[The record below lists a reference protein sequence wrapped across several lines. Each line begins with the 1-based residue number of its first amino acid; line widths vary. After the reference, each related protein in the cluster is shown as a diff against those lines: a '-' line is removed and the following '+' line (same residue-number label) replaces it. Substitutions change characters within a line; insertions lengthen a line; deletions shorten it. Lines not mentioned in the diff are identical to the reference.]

1 MTHYR
6 AVSPDPRPWCSAS
19 RATPE
24 EARIEAVR
32 RAGGDAWSNEELRAQ
47 IWRSLARGG
56 WRLEEV
62 DGSGRHLG
70 WVGGDARPK
79 GEGLRSDGPGRAG
92 DRPTGRL
99 DEHRPIPVLGQRR

>member
-1 MTHYR
+1 MTLFR
-6 AVSPDPRPWCSAS
+6 AVSPGPRPWHGAS

-32 RAGGDAWSNEELRAQ
+32 RAAGDAWISEELRAQ

-56 WRLEEV
+56 WRIEEV
-62 DGSGRHLG
+62 GASGRHVG

-79 GEGLRSDGPGRAG
+79 GEGQRSVHPGRVG

-99 DEHRPIPVLGQRR
+99 DEHRPNRAWGQRQ

>member
-1 MTHYR
+1 MTLFR
-6 AVSPDPRPWCSAS
+6 PVSPGPRPWHGAS
-19 RATPE
+19 CASLE

-32 RAGGDAWSNEELRAQ
+32 RAAGDAWINEELRAQ

-56 WRLEEV
+56 WRIEEV
-62 DGSGRHLG
+62 GASGRHVG

-99 DEHRPIPVLGQRR
+99 NEHRPIPAWGQRR